1 MAFRNFE
8 IRVEV
13 QCCTVHPTL
22 VTGRLEKLASAIWM
36 FSFFNVKSASTMS
49 EKPMPHLEIAS
60 TCICTPPYTV
70 IFVLVCNF
78 SR

>member
-13 QCCTVHPTL
+13 QCCTVHPT
-22 VTGRLEKLASAIWM
+22 ASYWEAGETCQCNLDV
-36 FSFFNVKSASTMS
+36 FFFNVKSASTMS

-60 TCICTPPYTV
+60 TCICTSTIY
-70 IFVLVCNF
+70 CNF
-78 SR
+78 CTIL